1 MPRIA
6 TVTSKVGKQTEKEAL
21 VASPAQTMSDEVLL
35 PVRVTPLQN
44 RPGRRQA
51 MERVLLP
58 VRTTLLQNPWRMRI
72 LTLRVLL
79 PVRATLLQ
87 NDGTPQT

>member
-44 RPGRRQA
+44 GRTQSFVA
-51 MERVLLP
+51 SLVLLP
-58 VRTTLLQNPWRMRI
+58 VRATLLQNERAHVPPPP
-72 LTLRVLL
+72 RVLL

-87 NDGTPQT
+87 NG